1 MKIIAIFL
9 SALIT
14 VSCIHNK
21 VELPKIESLQP
32 VVTDTSIILKGEV
45 TYDGGDD
52 NAVRGICWSTQERP
66 STEDFIYRDSITGK
80 GQLMVDVFKEIKS
93 PAPYYMRAFSENSAG
108 KVYGKVFKFEKKHSR
123 KKKLEKTTNSQEHT
137 IQKLNSYSREEYH
150 KSSPNTKSVSP
161 SELKNRKFLLFTK
174 YENRVG
180 WLEFSQYS
188 LKLLDINSN
197 LISSQTIRGY
207 YQSDERTFV
216 LSERWDEGA
225 STVIVFKRGVS
236 DDYIIEIGSEEYIM
250 R

>member
-1 MKIIAIFL
+1 MRTFILFL

-14 VSCIHNK
+14 VGCIQNK
-21 VELPKIESLQP
+21 VELPKLESLQP
-32 VVTDTSIILKGEV
+32 VVTDTSIILRGEV
-45 TYDGGDD
+45 TYDGGDE

-80 GQLMVDVFKEIKS
+80 GQLMVDVFQEIKS
-93 PAPYYMRAFSENSAG
+93 STPYYMRAFSENSAG

-123 KKKLEKTTNSQEHT
+123 KKNLEKKTRSQEHI
-137 IQKLNSYSREEYH
+137 IQKLNSYSREEYY
-150 KSSPNTKSVSP
+150 KSRPITKSVSP
-161 SELKNRKFLLFTK
+161 SKLKHRKFLLFTK

-180 WLEFSQYS
+180 WLEFSQYR

-197 LISSQTIRGY
+197 LMSSQTIRGY
-207 YQSDERTFV
+207 YQADERTFV

-225 STVIVFKRGVS
+225 SSVVVFKRGDS
-236 DDYIIEIGSEEYIM
+236 EDYIIEIGSEEYIF